1 MNRRIFLKQA
11 GTASAFI
18 SLSGSAFSQG
28 AGNKKSKNESRGK
41 LLIKSNDIIVF
52 TGDSITDGFREYK
65 NYRVANSI
73 RALGNGY
80 VQLVASKLNY
90 AFVNKKLKI
99 YNTGV
104 NGDTV
109 IKLLSRVDRDIIDLK
124 PTIVSLLVGVNDFNV
139 AFTDHKK
146 GDPEKYEE
154 QYRKLLTKIKTAL
167 PNVRFVIGEPYA
179 IKGAREQIDA
189 WYPDFLAYR
198 VVAKKL
204 SEEFDAVFIPYQT
217 IYDKAKEHAVKR
229 YYSTD
234 GIHPSLAG
242 IGLMADAWFSI
253 VNDR

>member
-11 GTASAFI
+11 GAASAFI
-18 SLSGSAFSQG
+18 SFSKSAFSQG
-28 AGNKKSKNESRGK
+28 TDAKKSKNESRRR
-41 LLIKSNDIIVF
+41 LFIKRNDTILF

-65 NYRVANSI
+65 YYRVANSI

-109 IKLLSRVDRDIIDLK
+109 IKLLSRVDRDIIALK
-124 PTIVSLLVGVNDFNV
+124 PTIVSILVGVNDFNV
-139 AFTDHKK
+139 AFTENKK

-154 QYRKLLTKIKTAL
+154 QYRELLTKIKKAL

-179 IKGAREQIDA
+179 IKGAREQTDI
-189 WYPDFLAYR
+189 WHPEFLAYG

-204 SEEFDAVFIPYQT
+204 SEEFKGVFIPYQT
-217 IYDKAKEHAVKR
+217 IYDKAKEHAEKR
-229 YYSTD
+229 YYTTD
-234 GIHPSLAG
+234 GIHPSIAG

-253 VNDR
+253 ANDR